1 MSRETTPEEAYPQL
15 LQWPIAKVVKKR
27 YTDQGVIELKA
38 EWQPTTV
45 RFSQVSTDEDNTIW
59 VDIDGERTKGVKRRV
74 RVGVHEESGE
84 ELWSIEWKS
93 TWRSVWGLA
102 GAMDAVS
109 EYHESHLD
117 DVRRKEGKWW
127 RISDLGPLVQ
137 PAEGEPAPG
146 TLLDLIDGRYL
157 VPEQGRDYT
166 LAISAN
172 FFGSLNGMA
181 SKASVRYLNM
191 PVRQRLI
198 FTDTYIESLETSRKK
213 GINLRSHLRLL
224 LVYVTGLA
232 RSVDMCTRCEAGYGP
247 LLKCVIDDT
256 AAAGTCVNC
265 AISISE
271 TSSCQWWH
279 HNRRGDRPSLW
290 NPALLETD
298 PGANGG
304 VGPIADEGAGT
315 SAGGEAME
323 QAQGVDGANNTRA
336 DSAGLFVTPGMED
349 RPGPA
354 QPDGDPGQTGG
365 ATPVVHSSSTL
376 GRNDASTAFVTPA
389 SARSQGERVED
400 DPQNSVTKTKLESP
414 SAEPRKQSSE
424 PTPGPSK
431 RRRHD
436 ARTKSPSWIGKHRN
450 CTSARFGRP
459 CRDPI
464 VGAWQTSPDEPVRV
478 GRDCVFAYGEASD
491 RDVNDV
497 LRCCP
502 CDQAEAF
509 EEMYQLY
516 LESQLPAMSDES
528 LLSKAEC
535 IAKVWYEE
543 LNQAVR
549 LYCPAPGQPSPDAP
563 ECIELD

>member
-1 MSRETTPEEAYPQL
+1 MSRQPTPDQRHPQL
-15 LQWPIAKVVKKR
+15 RQWPIARIINKR

-45 RFSQVSTDEDNTIW
+45 RSSQVSTDEDNTIW
-59 VDIDGERTKGVKRRV
+59 VDIDGERTKGVRRRV
-74 RVGVHEESGE
+74 QVGVHEGSGE

-102 GAMDAVS
+102 GAMNAVS
-109 EYHESHLD
+109 EYQEMHLD

-127 RISDLGPLVQ
+127 RVSNLGPLVQ
-137 PAEGEPAPG
+137 PAEGEPAPE
-146 TLLDLIDGRYL
+146 TLLDLVDGRYL
-157 VPEQGRDYT
+157 VPERGRDYT

-172 FFGSLNGMA
+172 FFGSLDGMA

-191 PVRQRLI
+191 PVRQRLV
-198 FTDTYIESLETSRKK
+198 FTDTYIESLESSRKK

-232 RSVDMCTRCEAGYGP
+232 RGVDMCTRCEAGYGP
-247 LLKCVIDDT
+247 LPKCVIDDT

-271 TSSCQWWH
+271 TSNCQWWH

-290 NPALLETD
+290 NPALLEAD
-298 PGANGG
+298 PS
-304 VGPIADEGAGT
+304 ADEGAGS
-315 SAGGEAME
+315 SANGEAVE
-323 QAQGVDGANNTRA
+323 QAQRPEAANSIRP
-336 DSAGLFVTPGMED
+336 DSAGLLVSPDTAD
-349 RPGPA
+349 HAGPA
-354 QPDGDPGQTGG
+354 HRDEDPIQAGG
-365 ATPVVHSSSTL
+365 ATPVGSSSTL
-376 GRNDASTAFVTPA
+376 GRQDPSTAFVTPE
-389 SARSQGERVED
+389 SARTEDQGICD
-400 DPQNSVTKTKLESP
+400 DPRDSITKPKLESP
-414 SAEPRKQSSE
+414 SAEHRKQSSE

-431 RRRHD
+431 RRRRD
-436 ARTKSPSWIGKHRN
+436 ARMKSPSWIGKHRT

-464 VGAWQTSPDEPVRV
+464 VGAWDTPSDEPVRV
-478 GRDCVFAYGEASD
+478 ERNRVFAYGEASD

-502 CDQAEAF
+502 CDQAEAL

-516 LESQLPAMSDES
+516 LESQLTAMSDES